1 MPEGPWPST
10 PILSLRAQHCRG
22 PRKFATQICGV
33 ASDLAPDWRLLRH
46 LVPRNDGKELLA
58 RLRGFAPRNDSN
70 IAMKLTV
77 DELARLFGGRT
88 RFVERLAQSDD
99 PLRHARGVLR
109 ALPDEE
115 FREALNAHPRI
126 GERPVSAI
134 AAAEQGAE
142 NDPSVLAELSRLN
155 SAYEAKFGFR
165 FVVFVNRR
173 PRTQIVSVL
182 RARLERTRRQEV
194 ATAIDELVAIAE
206 DRYRQLALP
215 ETRNG

>member
-1 MPEGPWPST
+1 
-10 PILSLRAQHCRG
+10 
-22 PRKFATQICGV
+22 
-33 ASDLAPDWRLLRH
+33 
-46 LVPRNDGKELLA
+46 
-58 RLRGFAPRNDSN
+58 
-70 IAMKLTV
+70 MKLTV

-99 PLRHARGVLR
+99 PLRHAREVLR
-109 ALPDEE
+109 ALPREE
-115 FREALNAHPRI
+115 LREALNAHPRI
-126 GERPVSAI
+126 GERPASVI

-182 RARLERTRRQEV
+182 WARLERTRGQEV

-206 DRYRQLALP
+206 DRYRQLASP
-215 ETRNG
+215 ETGNE